1 MTGSS
6 YVGRFAPSP
15 SGPLHL
21 GSLLAAVAS
30 FLDARAHAGLWL
42 VRMEDLDPPREQTGA
57 ADEILT
63 QLQHFGL
70 AWDKDVLYQSQ
81 RLDAYAAALMQLANE
96 GLCFRCE
103 CTRSALREHGN
114 VYSGQCRHRGLSAR
128 DLQYADKHPSGSD
141 AAVRVRVTAETY
153 ALQDRIQGLYSQ
165 NLASEAGDFV
175 VRRKDRLFAYQL
187 AVVVDDAYQ
196 GITDIVR
203 GIDLLDST
211 PRQLYL
217 QHCLGYGTPRYAHV
231 PIIVD
236 AAGDKLSKQS
246 FAPPLQ
252 PERAQEQLHQCLD
265 LLGLSPPRT
274 LINSSVESILAW
286 GVEHWDI
293 QAVPKLATLRSPQS
307 S

>member
-1 MTGSS
+1 M
-6 YVGRFAPSP
+6 YA
-15 SGPLHL
+15 L
-21 GSLLAAVAS
+21 
-30 FLDARAHAGLWL
+30 
-42 VRMEDLDPPREQTGA
+42 GA
-57 ADEILT
+57 AREWQCLQRPVPSLRT
-63 QLQHFGL
+63 QRAGPPVRRQTLQ
-70 AWDKDVLYQSQ
+70 Q
-81 RLDAYAAALMQLANE
+81 R
-96 GLCFRCE
+96 R
-103 CTRSALREHGN
+103 
-114 VYSGQCRHRGLSAR
+114 
-128 DLQYADKHPSGSD
+128 
-141 AAVRVRVTAETY
+141 AVRVRVTAETY

-252 PERAQEQLHQCLD
+252 PERAQRSNSINVLICLVCLH
-265 LLGLSPPRT
+265 
-274 LINSSVESILAW
+274 LA
-286 GVEHWDI
+286 H
-293 QAVPKLATLRSPQS
+293 
-307 S
+307 